1 MELDLTRTAVMGLHW
16 QRNVVKPEGFF
27 GSWFADPVAR
37 SGVIKRTA
45 RVFEAA
51 RSAGILVV
59 YTRFVV
65 PPDGGGMVRNTATMA
80 QVADSEQ
87 FLPDSPTVA
96 IIDELAPD
104 TDDWVIDNQKL
115 SGLAGTDLPD
125 RLRAS
130 GIDSLFLTGVATNL
144 TVEST
149 ARHGVDLGF
158 RVFVLRDCVTT
169 AAAETH
175 EASLANLEMATTG
188 VLSSDEWIDALM
200 TATAASGQA

>member
-1 MELDLTRTAVMGLHW
+1 MELDPASTAIIGLHW

-27 GSWFADPVAR
+27 GAWFAEPVAR
-37 SGVIKRTA
+37 IGVIERTA

-51 RSAGILVV
+51 RSARIQVV

-65 PPDGGGMVRNTATMA
+65 PPDGGQIVRNTAVMA

-96 IIDELAPD
+96 IIDELAPRD
-104 TDDWVIDNQKL
+104 GDWVVDNQKL
-115 SGLAGTDLPD
+115 SGLAGSDLPD
-125 RLRAS
+125 RLREA

-149 ARHGVDLGF
+149 ARHGIDLGF

-169 AAAETH
+169 AAPEAH

-188 VLSSDEWIDALM
+188 VLSSDEWIAALM
-200 TATAASGQA
+200 AATA